1 MPFRASK
8 INSKPFYNIC
18 RIINQF
24 DVRNFLESLVKA
36 ERSDYNYLYKLIKEM
51 LVWNIEY
58 IEE

>member
-1 MPFRASK
+1 MPFRASR
-8 INSKPFYNIC
+8 IDSKPFYIIC

-24 DVRNFLESLVKA
+24 DVRNFWKSLVKA